1 MAQETIE
8 IDIRAWLVRILKN
21 WYWFL
26 LSAMVF
32 GILGTYGYFS
42 TTYKFEVKSEIML
55 RVPMDYP
62 NLKKIELDI
71 NYRCAK
77 PIIDAAQRLITHNE
91 NRFPKNIRPDIDRK
105 QEGNVEYFLFEN
117 QYGEIQYI
125 LKKIEEQTL

>member
-55 RVPMDYP
+55 REVD
-62 NLKKIELDI
+62 N
-71 NYRCAK
+71 
-77 PIIDAAQRLITHNE
+77 
-91 NRFPKNIRPDIDRK
+91 
-105 QEGNVEYFLFEN
+105 GSSFLPSAMVDVL
-117 QYGEIQYI
+117 GM
-125 LKKIEEQTL
+125 